1 MDIDRN
7 KINEMKSEC
16 LQMPDYIRDMIEE
29 TVEQQLKKKQR
40 YGKKMWRVA
49 AAILAFACVG
59 GGTTLAAA
67 KLYNMHL
74 EQQGKYGSTLI
85 YGEATNTDATDTDAE
100 VNQNA
105 LYTLDVS
112 YVPEGMKV
120 DGLDDIY
127 ADGNN
132 YVKKVVLFPEDS
144 PFIGGVSFWFLKMP
158 ADQQVSLDQTHVI
171 STKEL
176 DIDGRQAIVIERQVL
191 ESARRQIQYELYVTY
206 ENNYLLGMFVYDD
219 TELDTAIDIVKG
231 LKLTATDDP
240 EAKRRIV
247 AEEYTGQ
254 EEATA
259 AAPVY
264 EADENAGKK
273 NRFTETS
280 KESMEEHMHQ
290 VGDSFNVP
298 QSSLTA
304 KVSKVELLDSPDAI
318 DAAYALDPVK
328 TDAEGKL
335 VNNVIAYEKCGNGI
349 DQLDEVVETKE
360 VKEKILYI
368 EVAYTNTSDQQTG
381 DTMFQCGLL
390 WAKETGDGYE
400 TVDVY
405 AKDDVDYDSYYG
417 QNYRISNVPLYYY
430 NGKSAEEKNHLIRV
444 QPGETRTVTLAFL
457 VTEDELPYL
466 YLDLFSGND
475 DYTQFRQS
483 ALLYGYVDIRQ

>member
-7 KINEMKSEC
+7 NVNEIKSEF

-29 TVEQQLKKKQR
+29 TVEQQLKKKQHHS
-40 YGKKMWRVA
+40 KKMWRVA

-59 GGTTLAAA
+59 GGTTLAAT
-67 KLYNMHL
+67 KLYKMHL

-85 YGEATNTDATDTDAE
+85 YGEATNTDAE
-100 VNQNA
+100 VDPNA

-132 YVKKVVLFPEDS
+132 YVTKVLLFLEDS

-158 ADQQVSLDQTHVI
+158 ADQQVSFDETHVI
-171 STKEL
+171 STKEM

-191 ESARRQIQYELYVTY
+191 ESARREAQYELYVTY
-206 ENNYLLGMFVYDD
+206 ENNYLLDMVVYDD

-247 AEEYTGQ
+247 AEEYS
-254 EEATA
+254 E
-259 AAPVY
+259 PVVY
-264 EADENAGKK
+264 VEDETENQGDKL
-273 NRFTETS
+273 NRFTEIS
-280 KESMEEHMHQ
+280 KETMENLHQ
-290 VGDSFNVP
+290 IGESFAVP

-318 DAAYALDPVK
+318 NAAYALDPVK
-328 TDAEGKL
+328 TDEEGKL
-335 VNNVIAYEKCGNGI
+335 VNNVIAYEKWGNGI

-368 EVAYTNTSDQQTG
+368 EVEYTNTSDQQTG
-381 DTMFQCGLL
+381 DTMFQCSLL

-417 QNYRISNVPLYYY
+417 QNYQISDVPLYFY
-430 NGKSAEEKNHLIRV
+430 NGKSVEEKNHLIRV

-466 YLDLFSGND
+466 YLDLFSGNED
-475 DYTQFRQS
+475 FTQFRQS
-483 ALLYGYVDIRQ
+483 ALQYGYVDIRQ

>member
-7 KINEMKSEC
+7 NVNEIKSEF

-29 TVEQQLKKKQR
+29 TVEQQLKKKQHHS
-40 YGKKMWRVA
+40 KKMWRVA

-59 GGTTLAAA
+59 GGTTLAATQ
-67 KLYNMHL
+67 LYKMHL

-100 VNQNA
+100 VDPNA

-132 YVKKVVLFPEDS
+132 YVTKVLLFPEDS

-158 ADQQVSLDQTHVI
+158 ADQQVSFDETHVI

-191 ESARRQIQYELYVTY
+191 ESARREVQYELYVTY
-206 ENNYLLGMFVYDD
+206 ENNYLLDMVVYDD

-247 AEEYTGQ
+247 AEEYS
-254 EEATA
+254 E
-259 AAPVY
+259 PVVY
-264 EADENAGKK
+264 VEDETENQGDKL
-273 NRFTETS
+273 NRFTEIS
-280 KESMEEHMHQ
+280 KESMENLHQ
-290 VGDSFNVP
+290 IGDSFNVP

-318 DAAYALDPVK
+318 NAAYALDPVK
-328 TDAEGKL
+328 TDEEGKL

-368 EVAYTNTSDQQTG
+368 EVEYTNTSDQQTG
-381 DTMFQCGLL
+381 DTMFQCSLL

-417 QNYRISNVPLYYY
+417 QNYQISDVPLYCY
-430 NGKSAEEKNHLIRV
+430 NGKSVEEKNHLIRV

-466 YLDLFSGND
+466 YLDLFSGNSD
-475 DYTQFRQS
+475 FTQFRQS
-483 ALLYGYVDIRQ
+483 ALQYGYVDIRQ

>member
-59 GGTTLAAA
+59 GGTTLAAT
-67 KLYNMHL
+67 KLYKMHL

-112 YVPEGMKV
+112 YVPEGMTV

-132 YVKKVVLFPEDS
+132 YVKKVSVYKKDTPYM
-144 PFIGGVSFWFLKMP
+144 GGVSFTFLKMP
-158 ADQQVSLDQTHVI
+158 ADQQVSFDQTHVI

-335 VNNVIAYEKCGNGI
+335 LNNVIAYEKCGNGI
-349 DQLDEVVETKE
+349 DQLDEVVETK
-360 VKEKILYI
+360 
-368 EVAYTNTSDQQTG
+368 
-381 DTMFQCGLL
+381 
-390 WAKETGDGYE
+390 
-400 TVDVY
+400 
-405 AKDDVDYDSYYG
+405 
-417 QNYRISNVPLYYY
+417 
-430 NGKSAEEKNHLIRV
+430 
-444 QPGETRTVTLAFL
+444 
-457 VTEDELPYL
+457 
-466 YLDLFSGND
+466 
-475 DYTQFRQS
+475 
-483 ALLYGYVDIRQ
+483 

>member
-7 KINEMKSEC
+7 KIDEIKSEC

-29 TVEQQLKKKQR
+29 TVEQQLKKKQHHS
-40 YGKKMWRVA
+40 KKMWRVA

-59 GGTTLAAA
+59 GGTTLAATQ
-67 KLYNMHL
+67 LYKMHL

-100 VNQNA
+100 VDPNA

-132 YVKKVVLFPEDS
+132 YVTKVLLFPEDS

-158 ADQQVSLDQTHVI
+158 ADQQVSFDETHVI

-191 ESARRQIQYELYVTY
+191 ESARREVQYELYVTY
-206 ENNYLLGMFVYDD
+206 ENNYLLDMVVYDD

-247 AEEYTGQ
+247 AEEYS
-254 EEATA
+254 E
-259 AAPVY
+259 PVVY
-264 EADENAGKK
+264 VEDETENQGDKL
-273 NRFTETS
+273 NRFTEIS
-280 KESMEEHMHQ
+280 KESMENLHQ
-290 VGDSFNVP
+290 IGDSFNVP

-318 DAAYALDPVK
+318 NAAYALDPVK
-328 TDAEGKL
+328 TDEEGKL

-368 EVAYTNTSDQQTG
+368 EVEYTNTSDQQTG
-381 DTMFQCGLL
+381 DTLFQCSLL

-417 QNYRISNVPLYYY
+417 QNYQISDVPLYYY
-430 NGKSAEEKNHLIRV
+430 NGKSVEEKNHLIRV

-466 YLDLFSGND
+466 YLDLFSGNSD
-475 DYTQFRQS
+475 FTQFRQS
-483 ALLYGYVDIRQ
+483 ALQYGYVDIRQ

>member
-7 KINEMKSEC
+7 NVNEIKSEF

-29 TVEQQLKKKQR
+29 TVEQQLKKKQHHS
-40 YGKKMWRVA
+40 KKMWRVA

-59 GGTTLAAA
+59 GGTTLAAT
-67 KLYNMHL
+67 KLYKMHL

-100 VNQNA
+100 VDPNA

-158 ADQQVSLDQTHVI
+158 ADQQVSFDETHVI
-171 STKEL
+171 STKEM
-176 DIDGRQAIVIERQVL
+176 DIDGKQTIVIERQVL
-191 ESARRQIQYELYVTY
+191 ESARREVQYELYVTY
-206 ENNYLLGMFVYDD
+206 ENNYLLDMVVYDD

-247 AEEYTGQ
+247 AEEYS
-254 EEATA
+254 E
-259 AAPVY
+259 PVVY
-264 EADENAGKK
+264 VEDETENQGDKL
-273 NRFTETS
+273 NRFTEIS
-280 KESMEEHMHQ
+280 KESMENLHQ
-290 VGDSFNVP
+290 IGDSFNVP

-318 DAAYALDPVK
+318 NAAYALDPVK
-328 TDAEGKL
+328 TDEEGKL

-368 EVAYTNTSDQQTG
+368 EVAYTDISDQQTG
-381 DTMFQCGLL
+381 DTMFQCSLL

-417 QNYRISNVPLYYY
+417 QNYQISDVPLYYY
-430 NGKSAEEKNHLIRV
+430 NGKSVEEKNHLIRV

-466 YLDLFSGND
+466 YLDLFSGNSD
-475 DYTQFRQS
+475 FTQFRQS
-483 ALLYGYVDIRQ
+483 ALQYGYVDIRQ

>member
-7 KINEMKSEC
+7 NVNEIKSEC

-29 TVEQQLKKKQR
+29 TVEQQLKKKQHHS
-40 YGKKMWRVA
+40 KKMWRVA

-59 GGTTLAAA
+59 GGTTLAATQ
-67 KLYNMHL
+67 LYKMHL

-100 VNQNA
+100 VDQNA

-132 YVKKVVLFPEDS
+132 YVKKVSLFPEDS

-158 ADQQVSLDQTHVI
+158 ADQQVSFDETHVI

-191 ESARRQIQYELYVTY
+191 ESARREVQYELYVTY
-206 ENNYLLGMFVYDD
+206 ENNYLLDMVVYDD

-247 AEEYTGQ
+247 AEEYS
-254 EEATA
+254 E
-259 AAPVY
+259 PVVY
-264 EADENAGKK
+264 VEDETENQGDKL
-273 NRFTETS
+273 NRFTEIS
-280 KESMEEHMHQ
+280 KESMENLHQ
-290 VGDSFNVP
+290 IGDSFNVP

-318 DAAYALDPVK
+318 NAAYALDPVK
-328 TDAEGKL
+328 TDEEGKL

-381 DTMFQCGLL
+381 DTMFQCSLL
-390 WAKETGDGYE
+390 WAKENGDGYE

-417 QNYRISNVPLYYY
+417 QNYQISDVPLYFY
-430 NGKSAEEKNHLIRV
+430 NGKSVEEKNHLIRV

-466 YLDLFSGND
+466 YLDLFSGNS

-483 ALLYGYVDIRQ
+483 ALQYGYVDIRQ

>member
-1 MDIDRN
+1 MDIDRK

-40 YGKKMWRVA
+40 YGKKIWRVA

-85 YGEATNTDATDTDAE
+85 YGEATNTDATGTDAE
-100 VNQNA
+100 VDQNA

-112 YVPEGMKV
+112 YVPDGMKV

-158 ADQQVSLDQTHVI
+158 ADQQVSFDETHVI

-176 DIDGRQAIVIERQVL
+176 DIDGKQAIVIERQVL
-191 ESARRQIQYELYVTY
+191 ESAIREVQYELYVTY
-206 ENNYLLGMFVYDD
+206 ENNYLLDMVVFDD

-247 AEEYTGQ
+247 AEEYSGQ
-254 EEATA
+254 MEEA

-264 EADENAGKK
+264 EADATAGK
-273 NRFTETS
+273 EL
-280 KESMEEHMHQ
+280 
-290 VGDSFNVP
+290 
-298 QSSLTA
+298 SL
-304 KVSKVELLDSPDAI
+304 I
-318 DAAYALDPVK
+318 H
-328 TDAEGKL
+328 
-335 VNNVIAYEKCGNGI
+335 I
-349 DQLDEVVETKE
+349 
-360 VKEKILYI
+360 
-368 EVAYTNTSDQQTG
+368 
-381 DTMFQCGLL
+381 
-390 WAKETGDGYE
+390 
-400 TVDVY
+400 
-405 AKDDVDYDSYYG
+405 
-417 QNYRISNVPLYYY
+417 
-430 NGKSAEEKNHLIRV
+430 
-444 QPGETRTVTLAFL
+444 
-457 VTEDELPYL
+457 
-466 YLDLFSGND
+466 
-475 DYTQFRQS
+475 
-483 ALLYGYVDIRQ
+483 

>member
-7 KINEMKSEC
+7 NVNEIKSEF

-29 TVEQQLKKKQR
+29 TVEQQLKKKQHHS
-40 YGKKMWRVA
+40 KKMWRVA

-59 GGTTLAAA
+59 GGTTLAAT
-67 KLYNMHL
+67 KLYKMHL

-85 YGEATNTDATDTDAE
+85 YGEATNTDATDTDVE
-100 VNQNA
+100 VDPNA

-132 YVKKVVLFPEDS
+132 YVTKVLLFQEDS
-144 PFIGGVSFWFLKMP
+144 PFIGGVSFCFLKMP
-158 ADQQVSLDQTHVI
+158 VDQQVSFDETHVI
-171 STKEL
+171 STKEM

-191 ESARRQIQYELYVTY
+191 ESARREAQYELYVTY
-206 ENNYLLGMFVYDD
+206 ENNYLLDMLVYDD

-247 AEEYTGQ
+247 AEEYS
-254 EEATA
+254 E
-259 AAPVY
+259 PVVY
-264 EADENAGKK
+264 VEDETENQGDKL
-273 NRFTETS
+273 NRFTEIS
-280 KESMEEHMHQ
+280 KESMENLHQ
-290 VGDSFNVP
+290 IGDSFNVP

-318 DAAYALDPVK
+318 NAAYALDPVK
-328 TDAEGKL
+328 TDDEGKL

-368 EVAYTNTSDQQTG
+368 EVEYTNTSDQQTG
-381 DTMFQCGLL
+381 DTMFQCSLL
-390 WAKETGDGYE
+390 WVKENGDGYE

-417 QNYRISNVPLYYY
+417 QNYQISDVPLYFY
-430 NGKSAEEKNHLIRV
+430 NGKSVEEKNHLIRV

-466 YLDLFSGND
+466 YLDLFSGNS

-483 ALLYGYVDIRQ
+483 ALQYGYVDIRQ

>member
-7 KINEMKSEC
+7 NVNEIKSEF

-29 TVEQQLKKKQR
+29 TVEQQLTKKQHHS
-40 YGKKMWRVA
+40 KKMWRVA

-59 GGTTLAAA
+59 GGTTLAAT
-67 KLYNMHL
+67 KLYKMHL
-74 EQQGKYGSTLI
+74 EQKGNYGSTLI

-100 VNQNA
+100 VDPNA

-132 YVKKVVLFPEDS
+132 YVTKVLLFPEDS

-158 ADQQVSLDQTHVI
+158 ADQQVSFDETHVI
-171 STKEL
+171 STKEM

-191 ESARRQIQYELYVTY
+191 ESARREAQYELYVTY
-206 ENNYLLGMFVYDD
+206 ENNYLLDMVVYDD

-247 AEEYTGQ
+247 AEEYS
-254 EEATA
+254 E
-259 AAPVY
+259 PVVY
-264 EADENAGKK
+264 VEDETENQGDKL
-273 NRFTETS
+273 NRFTEIP
-280 KESMEEHMHQ
+280 KESMENLHQ
-290 VGDSFNVP
+290 IGESFAVP

-328 TDAEGKL
+328 TDEEGKL
-335 VNNVIAYEKCGNGI
+335 VNNVIAYEKWGNGI

-368 EVAYTNTSDQQTG
+368 EVEYTNPSDQQTG
-381 DTMFQCGLL
+381 KTMFQFSLL
-390 WAKETGDGYE
+390 WAKETEDGYE
-400 TVDVY
+400 TVDVH
-405 AKDDVDYDSYYG
+405 AKDDVDYDMYYG
-417 QNYRISNVPLYYY
+417 QNYRISDVPLYFY
-430 NGKSAEEKNHLIRV
+430 NGNSVEEKNYLIRV

-466 YLDLFSGND
+466 YLDLFSGNED
-475 DYTQFRQS
+475 FTQFRQS
-483 ALLYGYVDIRQ
+483 ALQYGYVDIRQ

>member
-7 KINEMKSEC
+7 NVNEIKSEF

-29 TVEQQLKKKQR
+29 TVEQQLKKKQHHS
-40 YGKKMWRVA
+40 KKMWRVA

-59 GGTTLAAA
+59 GGTTLAAT
-67 KLYNMHL
+67 KLYKMHL

-100 VNQNA
+100 VDPNA

-120 DGLDDIY
+120 DGLDGIY

-158 ADQQVSLDQTHVI
+158 ADQQVSFDETHVI

-191 ESARRQIQYELYVTY
+191 ESARREVQYELYVTY
-206 ENNYLLGMFVYDD
+206 ENNYLLDMVVYDD

-247 AEEYTGQ
+247 AEEYS
-254 EEATA
+254 E
-259 AAPVY
+259 PVVY
-264 EADENAGKK
+264 VEDETENQGDKL
-273 NRFTETS
+273 NRFTEIS
-280 KESMEEHMHQ
+280 KESMENLHQ
-290 VGDSFNVP
+290 IGESFAVP

-328 TDAEGKL
+328 TDEEGKL

-368 EVAYTNTSDQQTG
+368 EVEYTNTSDQQTG
-381 DTMFQCGLL
+381 DTMFQCSLL

-417 QNYRISNVPLYYY
+417 QNYQISDVPLYYY
-430 NGKSAEEKNHLIRV
+430 NGKSVEEKNHLIRV

-466 YLDLFSGND
+466 YLDLFSGNSD
-475 DYTQFRQS
+475 FTQFRQS
-483 ALLYGYVDIRQ
+483 ALQYGYVDIRQ

>member
-59 GGTTLAAA
+59 GGTTLAAT
-67 KLYNMHL
+67 KLYKMHL

-112 YVPEGMKV
+112 YVPEGMTV

-132 YVKKVVLFPEDS
+132 YVKKVSVYKKDTPYM
-144 PFIGGVSFWFLKMP
+144 GGVSFTFLKMP
-158 ADQQVSLDQTHVI
+158 ADQQVSFDQTHVI

-247 AEEYTGQ
+247 AEEYTG
-254 EEATA
+254 
-259 AAPVY
+259 
-264 EADENAGKK
+264 
-273 NRFTETS
+273 
-280 KESMEEHMHQ
+280 
-290 VGDSFNVP
+290 
-298 QSSLTA
+298 
-304 KVSKVELLDSPDAI
+304 
-318 DAAYALDPVK
+318 
-328 TDAEGKL
+328 
-335 VNNVIAYEKCGNGI
+335 
-349 DQLDEVVETKE
+349 
-360 VKEKILYI
+360 
-368 EVAYTNTSDQQTG
+368 
-381 DTMFQCGLL
+381 
-390 WAKETGDGYE
+390 
-400 TVDVY
+400 
-405 AKDDVDYDSYYG
+405 
-417 QNYRISNVPLYYY
+417 
-430 NGKSAEEKNHLIRV
+430 
-444 QPGETRTVTLAFL
+444 
-457 VTEDELPYL
+457 
-466 YLDLFSGND
+466 
-475 DYTQFRQS
+475 
-483 ALLYGYVDIRQ
+483 

>member
-29 TVEQQLKKKQR
+29 TVKQQLKKKQHH
-40 YGKKMWRVA
+40 GKKMWRVA

-59 GGTTLAAA
+59 GGTTLAATQ
-67 KLYNMHL
+67 LYKMHL

-112 YVPEGMKV
+112 YVPEGMTV

-132 YVKKVVLFPEDS
+132 YVKKVLVYKKDTPYM
-144 PFIGGVSFWFLKMP
+144 GGVSFTFLKMP
-158 ADQQVSLDQTHVI
+158 MDQQVSFDQMHVI

-247 AEEYTGQ
+247 AEEYS
-254 EEATA
+254 E
-259 AAPVY
+259 PVVY
-264 EADENAGKK
+264 VEDETENQGDKL
-273 NRFTETS
+273 NRFTEIS
-280 KESMEEHMHQ
+280 KESMENLHQ

-318 DAAYALDPVK
+318 NAAYALDPVK
-328 TDAEGKL
+328 TDDEGKL
-335 VNNVIAYEKCGNGI
+335 LNNVIAYKKCGNGI

-368 EVAYTNTSDQQTG
+368 EVEYTNTSDQQTG
-381 DTMFQCGLL
+381 DTMFQCSLL
-390 WAKETGDGYE
+390 WAKENGDGYE

-417 QNYRISNVPLYYY
+417 QNYQISDVPLYYY
-430 NGKSAEEKNHLIRV
+430 NGKSVEEKNHLIRV

-466 YLDLFSGND
+466 YLDLFSGNSD
-475 DYTQFRQS
+475 FTQFRQS
-483 ALLYGYVDIRQ
+483 ALLYGYVDIRH

>member
-59 GGTTLAAA
+59 GGTTLAAT
-67 KLYNMHL
+67 KLYKMHL

-112 YVPEGMKV
+112 YVPEGMTV

-132 YVKKVVLFPEDS
+132 YVKKVSVYKKDTPYM
-144 PFIGGVSFWFLKMP
+144 GGVSFTFLKMP
-158 ADQQVSLDQTHVI
+158 ADQQVSFDQTHVI

-264 EADENAGKK
+264 EADENAGWICV
-273 NRFTETS
+273 FWS
-280 KESMEEHMHQ
+280 HL
-290 VGDSFNVP
+290 
-298 QSSLTA
+298 SLT
-304 KVSKVELLDSPDAI
+304 LLN
-318 DAAYALDPVK
+318 
-328 TDAEGKL
+328 L
-335 VNNVIAYEKCGNGI
+335 VR
-349 DQLDEVVETKE
+349 
-360 VKEKILYI
+360 
-368 EVAYTNTSDQQTG
+368 S
-381 DTMFQCGLL
+381 
-390 WAKETGDGYE
+390 
-400 TVDVY
+400 
-405 AKDDVDYDSYYG
+405 
-417 QNYRISNVPLYYY
+417 
-430 NGKSAEEKNHLIRV
+430 
-444 QPGETRTVTLAFL
+444 
-457 VTEDELPYL
+457 
-466 YLDLFSGND
+466 SGNLCWRTIQTD
-475 DYTQFRQS
+475 
-483 ALLYGYVDIRQ
+483 V

>member
-7 KINEMKSEC
+7 NVNEIKSEF

-29 TVEQQLKKKQR
+29 TVEQQLKKKQHHS
-40 YGKKMWRVA
+40 KKMWRVA

-59 GGTTLAAA
+59 GGTTLAAT
-67 KLYNMHL
+67 KLYKMHL

-100 VNQNA
+100 VDPNA

-120 DGLDDIY
+120 DGLDGIY

-158 ADQQVSLDQTHVI
+158 ADQQVSFDETHVI

-191 ESARRQIQYELYVTY
+191 ESARREVQYELYVTY
-206 ENNYLLGMFVYDD
+206 ENNYLLDMVVYDD

-247 AEEYTGQ
+247 AEEYS
-254 EEATA
+254 E
-259 AAPVY
+259 PVVY
-264 EADENAGKK
+264 VEDETENQGDKL
-273 NRFTETS
+273 NRFTEIS
-280 KESMEEHMHQ
+280 KESMENLHQ
-290 VGDSFNVP
+290 IGESFAVP

-328 TDAEGKL
+328 TDEEGKL

-368 EVAYTNTSDQQTG
+368 EVEYTNTSDQQTG
-381 DTMFQCGLL
+381 DTMFQCSLL

-417 QNYRISNVPLYYY
+417 QNYQISDVPLYYY
-430 NGKSAEEKNHLIRV
+430 NGKSVEEKNHLIRV

-466 YLDLFSGND
+466 YRDLFSGNSD
-475 DYTQFRQS
+475 FTQFRQS
-483 ALLYGYVDIRQ
+483 ALQYGYVDIRQ

>member
-85 YGEATNTDATDTDAE
+85 YGEATNTDATGTDAE

-144 PFIGGVSFWFLKMP
+144 SFIGGVSFWFLKMP
-158 ADQQVSLDQTHVI
+158 ADQQVSLDETHVI

-191 ESARRQIQYELYVTY
+191 ESAIREVQYELYVTY
-206 ENNYLLGMFVYDD
+206 ENNYLLDMVVFDD

-231 LKLTATDDP
+231 LKLRRNSMIRRQSVESWQKNIRGRWKKLQRLFMRQMQQQVRKTDS
-240 EAKRRIV
+240 RRL
-247 AEEYTGQ
+247 Q
-254 EEATA
+254 
-259 AAPVY
+259 
-264 EADENAGKK
+264 K
-273 NRFTETS
+273 NRWKNICIRSE
-280 KESMEEHMHQ
+280 KALMYR
-290 VGDSFNVP
+290 
-298 QSSLTA
+298 SL
-304 KVSKVELLDSPDAI
+304 P
-318 DAAYALDPVK
+318 
-328 TDAEGKL
+328 
-335 VNNVIAYEKCGNGI
+335 
-349 DQLDEVVETKE
+349 
-360 VKEKILYI
+360 
-368 EVAYTNTSDQQTG
+368 
-381 DTMFQCGLL
+381 
-390 WAKETGDGYE
+390 
-400 TVDVY
+400 
-405 AKDDVDYDSYYG
+405 
-417 QNYRISNVPLYYY
+417 
-430 NGKSAEEKNHLIRV
+430 
-444 QPGETRTVTLAFL
+444 
-457 VTEDELPYL
+457 
-466 YLDLFSGND
+466 
-475 DYTQFRQS
+475 
-483 ALLYGYVDIRQ
+483 